1 MAVGYRNVLYPSGS
15 MHLLQGDFH
24 LCTSS
29 AGIYSASF
37 AALISDNYTYSDLH
51 DVFSGTIASGL
62 PGNGAAGAG
71 GNQIG
76 SSMTMVQPYCSSST
90 SVAGVFDANDITFS
104 GVGGAGEVVQSIVIY
119 QGGVAGTNDYLL
131 AHYGTGSGGT
141 PINIITN
148 GGDITI
154 GWNSSG
160 VLSISGGC
168 P

>member
-24 LCTSS
+24 LCTNS

-37 AALISDNYTYSDLH
+37 AALISDGYTYSELH
-51 DVFSGTIASGL
+51 ELFSGSIASGL

-71 GNQIG
+71 GNQI
-76 SSMTMVQPYCSSST
+76 
-90 SVAGVFDANDITFS
+90 VAGVFDSNDITFS
-104 GVGGAGEVVQSIVIY
+104 SVGGAGEVVQSIVIY
-119 QGGVAGTNDYLL
+119 QGGTAGTNDYLL
-131 AHYGTGSGGT
+131 SHFGSGSGGV

-148 GGDITI
+148 GGDITVQ
-154 GWNSSG
+154 WNSSG
-160 VLSISGGC
+160 ITSISGGC